1 MGSGKCSRKGW
12 AWKSVK
18 PQLLEFGDN
27 DPIGTIKCEIYAQE
41 DSPFC
46 ESERLN
52 ASEIFGF
59 VSYEPCIL
67 RFHITGLANKPQ
79 DIKAFTSL
87 KASIAASDFESA
99 DKAVLSVKKSQT
111 QIATFRCGSK

>member
-59 VSYEPCIL
+59 EISLQKVQLYL
-67 RFHITGLANKPQ
+67 RSQ
-79 DIKAFTSL
+79 SL
-87 KASIAASDFESA
+87 KQQLM
-99 DKAVLSVKKSQT
+99 LST
-111 QIATFRCGSK
+111 M